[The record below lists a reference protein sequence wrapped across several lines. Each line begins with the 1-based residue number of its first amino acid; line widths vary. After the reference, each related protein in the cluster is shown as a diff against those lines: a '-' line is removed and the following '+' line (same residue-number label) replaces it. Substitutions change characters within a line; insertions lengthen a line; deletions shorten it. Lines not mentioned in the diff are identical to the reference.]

1 MSILNPHDL
10 FNKEGLYLDR
20 KLIQLKK
27 LESDLQELANKQW
40 QIYDQ
45 TMSEISYVHRMIDD
59 IEEQEDVH
67 TEK

>member
-1 MSILNPHDL
+1 MSILNPYDL

-27 LESDLQELANKQW
+27 LESDLQELAKKQW

-45 TMSEISYVHRMIDD
+45 TMLEISHVHRLIDD
-59 IEEQEDVH
+59 LEEQEDVY
-67 TEK
+67 T

>member
-1 MSILNPHDL
+1 MSILNPYDL

-27 LESDLQELANKQW
+27 LESDLQELAKKQW

-45 TMSEISYVHRMIDD
+45 TMLEISYVHRLIDD
-59 IEEQEDVH
+59 LEEQEDVY
-67 TEK
+67 T